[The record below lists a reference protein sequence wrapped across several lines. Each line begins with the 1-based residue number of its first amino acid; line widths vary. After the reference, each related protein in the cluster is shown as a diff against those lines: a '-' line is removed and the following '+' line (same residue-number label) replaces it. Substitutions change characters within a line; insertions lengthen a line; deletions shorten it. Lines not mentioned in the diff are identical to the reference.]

1 MDIPGLLGTIRAMAK
16 RKTGREE
23 SCSGAGQNSRTGH
36 DDAMRNTLPGLAVAD
51 RPCIAERRKAGLRV
65 DKNSSHSVVDQ
76 SANSERHVRLR
87 PDAGGAD
94 ELLRWLASLRYD

>member
-1 MDIPGLLGTIRAMAK
+1 MDDHGHLGTIRGIAK

-23 SCSGAGQNSRTGH
+23 SCNGAGQNSRTGH
-36 DDAMRNTLPGLAVAD
+36 DDAMRNILPGLAVAD
-51 RPCIAERRKAGLRV
+51 HPCVAERRKAGLRV